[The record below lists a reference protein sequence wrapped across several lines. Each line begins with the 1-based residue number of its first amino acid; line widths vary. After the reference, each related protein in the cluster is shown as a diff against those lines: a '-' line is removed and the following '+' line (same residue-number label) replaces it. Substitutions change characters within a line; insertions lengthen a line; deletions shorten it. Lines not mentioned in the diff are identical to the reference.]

1 MSPLMERAL
10 LLLLRTATIL
20 LAVAG
25 VYFFVRYFWPL
36 VSGMIATGIKII
48 LPFVVAY
55 IVAAV
60 LNPVVV
66 YLERRLRLPR
76 TPGTL
81 LTLAVFL
88 IILGGAIYLLFS
100 NLIQELL
107 DLSQN
112 LDTLSQDLSS
122 WRFNLLLEQLQL
134 LLARLNLP
142 ADFIRETGED
152 LLEILKNFV
161 TVFSRQIFYLV
172 TALPQYFILLVVT
185 VIASFFF
192 TRDYEM
198 IKANFFKFVPD
209 HWQGGIRR
217 VGKGLHKALFGYLKA
232 ELLLISI
239 TGLQSAIGLTL
250 LGVRYALLVV
260 LLVAILDLLPV
271 VGPGAIFIPWGL
283 WMIFTGSVRFG
294 IGLLILYGIIVIV
307 RQILEPKVLGESI
320 GLYPLTT
327 LMALYFGISLL
338 GFWGLILGP
347 AAVIAYKA
355 FVDKD

>member
-1 MSPLMERAL
+1 MSPLMERTV

-25 VYFFVRYFWPL
+25 VYFFARYFWPL
-36 VSGMIATGIKII
+36 VSGMIATGIKIV
-48 LPFVVAY
+48 LPFLVAY
-55 IVAAV
+55 IVATI
-60 LNPVVV
+60 LSPVVI
-66 YLERRLRLPR
+66 YLERSLRLPR

-100 NLIQELL
+100 NLVQELL

-112 LDTLSQDLSS
+112 LGTLSQDLSR
-122 WRFNLLLEQLQL
+122 WRFNLLLEQFQSLF
-134 LLARLNLP
+134 ARLNLP
-142 ADFIRETGED
+142 ADFIRDTGAD
-152 LLEILKNFV
+152 LLEVLKNFV
-161 TVFSRQIFYLV
+161 TAFSRQIFYLV

-198 IKANFFKFVPD
+198 IKTNFFKFVPD
-209 HWQGGIRR
+209 RWQGGIRR
-217 VGKGLHKALFGYLKA
+217 VGKGLHKALFGYLRA

-239 TGLQSAIGLTL
+239 TGLESAIGLTL
-250 LGVRYALLVV
+250 LGVRYALLMA
-260 LLVAILDLLPV
+260 LLVAIVDLLPV
-271 VGPGAIFIPWGL
+271 VGPGAIFIPWAL
-283 WMIFTGSVRFG
+283 WMFFAGSVRFG